1 MKALV
6 IIDMQMDMQHR
17 IEAGLD
23 CVNRE
28 APERITALAGAFR
41 AKGLPVVHVRHR
53 EDVPGSPMHP
63 DAPGFAPMGCDAA
76 VQGEPVFVKTTS
88 SAFASTDLAAQLS
101 DAGISDLIV
110 TGAVAGF
117 CVNSTVRS
125 GADLGFQMTVVRDAV
140 LGFGMPN
147 ANLSAQII
155 FDVTM
160 AHLEMDFA
168 RMTDTAG
175 VLATLE

>member
-23 CVNRE
+23 CVN
-28 APERITALAGAFR
+28 PETPARITALANAFR
-41 AKGLPVVHVRHR
+41 AEGLLVLHVRHR

-63 DAPGFAPMGCDAA
+63 DAPGYLPMTCDEAAP
-76 VQGEPVFVKTTS
+76 GEPVFVKTTS
-88 SAFASTDLAAQLS
+88 SAFASTDLGAHLS
-101 DAGISDLIV
+101 QAGLTDLIV

-125 GADLGFQMTVVRDAV
+125 GADLGLRMTVVRDAV
-140 LGFGMPN
+140 LGFGMPH
-147 ANLSAQII
+147 AGLSAQVI

-175 VLATLE
+175 VLAALD